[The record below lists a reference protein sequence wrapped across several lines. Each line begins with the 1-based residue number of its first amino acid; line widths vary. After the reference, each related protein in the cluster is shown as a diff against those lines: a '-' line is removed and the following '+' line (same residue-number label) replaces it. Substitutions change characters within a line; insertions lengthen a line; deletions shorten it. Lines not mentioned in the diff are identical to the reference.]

1 MDTTNSLIEKR
12 KSQMNLILNWAS
24 SSSSVSTT
32 LVTSSSSSYSP
43 SNYLNMSD
51 SLSTASNSFMSNH
64 QNIRTL
70 INNGTNLNE
79 VENKVTIKPEELR
92 HKIY

>member
-1 MDTTNSLIEKR
+1 
-12 KSQMNLILNWAS
+12 MNLILNWASS

-32 LVTSSSSSYSP
+32 LVTSSSSSSSYSP
-43 SNYLNMSD
+43 SNSLNMSD
-51 SLSTASNSFMSNH
+51 SLSTASNSFMTNH

-79 VENKVTIKPEELR
+79 VENKVTITPEELSPN
-92 HKIY
+92 IY